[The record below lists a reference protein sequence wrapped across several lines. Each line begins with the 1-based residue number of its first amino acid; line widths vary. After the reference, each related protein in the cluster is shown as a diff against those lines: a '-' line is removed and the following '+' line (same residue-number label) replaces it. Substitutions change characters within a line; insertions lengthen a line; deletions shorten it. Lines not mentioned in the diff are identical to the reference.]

1 MGELF
6 PTEIPQ
12 DPKKYHKY
20 LVIRYPEFWPHE
32 NLPVEHLS
40 FGYSYVYT
48 KNTEDVKTLNENA
61 ELQIIEYRGI
71 KNVIYGYQLQKEIS
85 FQDFFRDKNGCFYE
99 STGSNTRDYRDNN
112 IVVFGGIRDKRELIR
127 DYIDNKLNEM
137 VAIKPAE

>member
-1 MGELF
+1 MENIDDELF

-12 DPKKYHKY
+12 ALAQYHSY
-20 LVIRYPEFWPHE
+20 LVIRYPESWPYE

-48 KNTEDVKTLNENA
+48 KNTEDVKALNEKA

-71 KNVIYGYQLQKEIS
+71 KNVKSKYHLRQKIS
-85 FQDFFRDKNGCFYE
+85 FHDFFRDENGSFYE
-99 STGSNTRDYRDNN
+99 STDSKTRDYR
-112 IVVFGGIRDKRELIR
+112 VKLRRDYDAKLIR
-127 DYIDNKLNEM
+127 EYIDNKLNEM